1 MRDVEIGEFIQLP
14 NNFKLRETISENDIL
29 QQKNSKLTSWIC
41 ITGAVGLLCLLFY
54 VKNQMEL
61 EKYKKL
67 FKVIPENGKDKES
80 E

>member
-14 NNFKLRETISENDIL
+14 NNFKLRKTISENDIL
-29 QQKNSKLTSWIC
+29 KQTNSKLTSWIC
-41 ITGAVGLLCLLFY
+41 IAGAVGLFCLLLY
-54 VKNQMEL
+54 AKNQMEL

-67 FKVIPENGKDKES
+67 FKVKPKNGKDKES

>member
-41 ITGAVGLLCLLFY
+41 VAGAIGLVCLLLY
-54 VKNQMEL
+54 AKNQMEL